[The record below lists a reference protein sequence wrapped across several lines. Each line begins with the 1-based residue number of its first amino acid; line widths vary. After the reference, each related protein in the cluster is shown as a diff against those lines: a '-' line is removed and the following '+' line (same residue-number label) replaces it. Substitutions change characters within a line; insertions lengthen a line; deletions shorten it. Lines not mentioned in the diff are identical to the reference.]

1 MYGAQRNTLAVALQ
15 SEVFE
20 SVARVLRANQFHAE
34 YEATATNALET
45 TGFLTFDAIL
55 AGYPLPDMPMQ
66 AFLDAVRREESP
78 CRSAGLILLVG
89 QDALEEAQRFVGR
102 GANRVLTVEEFM
114 ARLPHILLRLLEVP
128 PRVALRRKL
137 RLEVSLSPSSTHVTC
152 QSENISTTGMLV
164 RTDRSYPIGTQLG
177 FELTL
182 PGDSSPVRGYAV
194 VVRHTM
200 ADREPVNG
208 FAVQFA
214 SFAGEDKVRFET
226 LLRKLL
232 SAPDPSEA
240 QVQLA
245 PRE

>member
-1 MYGAQRNTLAVALQ
+1 VYGAQRNTLAVALQ

-34 YEATATNALET
+34 YEATATSGLET
-45 TGFLTFDAIL
+45 ISLLSFDAIL

-66 AFLDAVRREESP
+66 VFLDAVRRDDSP
-78 CRSAGLILLVG
+78 CRSAGLVLLAAPH
-89 QDALEEAQRFVGR
+89 ALDETQHFVGR
-102 GANRVLTVEEFM
+102 GANSVMTVEEFLG
-114 ARLPHILLRLLEVP
+114 RLPGILLRLLEVP

-137 RLEVSLSPSSTHVTC
+137 QLAVALSPSSNHVTC
-152 QSENISTTGMLV
+152 LSENISTTGMLV
-164 RTDRSYPIGTQLG
+164 QAERTYPIGTQIG
-177 FELTL
+177 FELAL
-182 PGDSSPVRGYAV
+182 PGDSSPVRGFAV

-214 SFAGEDKVRFET
+214 SFAGNDKERFEA
-226 LLRKLL
+226 LLHKLL
-232 SAPDPSEA
+232 ATPDPPNPRLHLS
-240 QVQLA
+240 

>member
-34 YEATATNALET
+34 FEATATNALET
-45 TGFLTFDAIL
+45 TGLLAFDAIL

-78 CRSAGLILLVG
+78 CRSAGLVLLVG
-89 QDALEEAQRFVGR
+89 QDALEETQRFVGR

-114 ARLPHILLRLLEVP
+114 ARLPHVLLRLLEVP

-214 SFAGEDKVRFET
+214 SFAGKEKVRFET
-226 LLRKLL
+226 LLRQLL
-232 SAPDPSEA
+232 SAPEPSEA

>member
-34 YEATATNALET
+34 HEATATNALET
-45 TGFLTFDAIL
+45 ASLLSFDAIL

-66 AFLDAVRREESP
+66 AFLDAVRREDSP

-89 QDALEEAQRFVGR
+89 RDSIEETRGFVGR
-102 GANRVLTVEEFM
+102 GANRVLTIDEFLVS
-114 ARLPHILLRLLEVP
+114 LPHVLLRLLEVP
-128 PRVALRRKL
+128 PRVALRRRL
-137 RLEVSLSPSSTHVTC
+137 RLEVSLSPSTTHVTC
-152 QSENISTTGMLV
+152 QSENISTTGMLI

-177 FELTL
+177 FELAL
-182 PGDSSPVRGYAV
+182 PGDSSPLRGYAV

-200 ADREPVNG
+200 ADREPVSG

-214 SFAGEDKVRFET
+214 SFAGNDKERFET

-232 SAPDPSEA
+232 SSPDPPEA
-240 QVQLA
+240 HLQLS

>member
-194 VVRHTM
+194 VVRHTR

>member
-15 SEVFE
+15 SQVFE
-20 SVARVLRANQFHAE
+20 GVARVLRANQFHAE
-34 YEATATNALET
+34 YEATATTALET
-45 TGFLTFDAIL
+45 TGLLAFDAIL

-66 AFLDAVRREESP
+66 AFLDAVRREDSP

-89 QDALEEAQRFVGR
+89 QDALEETQRFVGR

-114 ARLPHILLRLLEVP
+114 ARLPHVLLRLLEVP
-128 PRVALRRKL
+128 PRVAVRRNL
-137 RLEVSLSPSSTHVTC
+137 RLKVSLSPSSTHVTC

-177 FELTL
+177 FEMAL

-200 ADREPVNG
+200 ADREPVSG

-214 SFAGEDKVRFET
+214 SFSGEDKVRFET
-226 LLRKLL
+226 LLRGLFH
-232 SAPDPSEA
+232 SSYSS
-240 QVQLA
+240 
-245 PRE
+245 

>member
-34 YEATATNALET
+34 HEATATNGLET
-45 TGFLTFDAIL
+45 ISLLSFDAIL

-66 AFLDAVRREESP
+66 AFLDAVRRDESP

-89 QDALEEAQRFVGR
+89 RDALEETQRFVGR
-102 GANRVLTVEEFM
+102 GANRVLTVDEFL
-114 ARLPHILLRLLEVP
+114 ARLPHVILRLLEVP

-137 RLEVSLSPSSTHVTC
+137 QLAVALSPSSNHVTC
-152 QSENISTTGMLV
+152 LSENISTTGMLV
-164 RTDRSYPIGTQLG
+164 RTDRTYPIGTQLG
-177 FELTL
+177 FELAL

-194 VVRHTM
+194 VVRHTT
-200 ADREPVNG
+200 ADWEPVEG

-214 SFAGEDKVRFET
+214 SFVGEDKERFET
-226 LLRKLL
+226 LLHRLL
-232 SAPDPSEA
+232 SAPDPAEA
-240 QVQLA
+240 QVHLS

>member
-1 MYGAQRNTLAVALQ
+1 MYGAQRNTLAVALH
-15 SEVFE
+15 SELFE

-34 YEATATNALET
+34 YEATATNGLET
-45 TGFLTFDAIL
+45 ISLLSFDAIL

-66 AFLDAVRREESP
+66 AFLDAVRREDSP
-78 CRSAGLILLVG
+78 CRTAGLVLLVAPE
-89 QDALEEAQRFVGR
+89 ALEETKPFVGR
-102 GANRVLTVEEFM
+102 GANRVLTVDEFLG
-114 ARLPHILLRLLEVP
+114 RLPIILLRLLEVP

-137 RLEVSLSPSSTHVTC
+137 QLAVALSPSTNLVTC
-152 QSENISTTGMLV
+152 LSENISTTGMLV
-164 RTDRSYPIGTQLG
+164 QAERSYPIGTQLG
-177 FELTL
+177 FALTL

-200 ADREPVNG
+200 ADREPVSG

-214 SFAGEDKVRFET
+214 SFTGNDKQRFET

-232 SAPDPSEA
+232 SVPDQLEA
-240 QVQLA
+240 HVQLS

>member
-45 TGFLTFDAIL
+45 TGFLAFDAIL

-89 QDALEEAQRFVGR
+89 PDALEETQRFVGR

-214 SFAGEDKVRFET
+214 SFAGEDKVRFEI

>member
-15 SEVFE
+15 SQVFE
-20 SVARVLRANQFHAE
+20 GVARVLRANQFHAE
-34 YEATATNALET
+34 YEATATTALET
-45 TGFLTFDAIL
+45 TGLLAFDAIL

-66 AFLDAVRREESP
+66 AFLDAVRREDSP

-89 QDALEEAQRFVGR
+89 QDALEETQRFVGR

-114 ARLPHILLRLLEVP
+114 ARLPHVLLRLLEVP
-128 PRVALRRKL
+128 PRVAVRRNL
-137 RLEVSLSPSSTHVTC
+137 RLKVSLSPSSTHVTC

-177 FELTL
+177 FEMAL

-200 ADREPVNG
+200 ADREPVSG

-214 SFAGEDKVRFET
+214 SFSGEDKVRFET
-226 LLRKLL
+226 LLRRLL
-232 SAPDPSEA
+232 SSSDSSEA